1 MTERAIRLRVRA
13 GRLEPLEEL
22 SLPDGTELIAT
33 VATPE
38 PKSEPKAKA
47 VLPVWNLGL
56 GDRPITRED
65 AYDDGI

>member
-1 MTERAIRLRVRA
+1 MATKKTAEA
-13 GRLEPLEEL
+13 GDTKKKAAAKPAAKPTTAKKAAAPKAE
-22 SLPDGTELIAT
+22 
-33 VATPE
+33 
-38 PKSEPKAKA
+38 KSEPKAKP